1 MKKTLSRSTIHR
13 KNTWRTYA
21 AQFLHPRCI
30 YVAIKEFVLSGK
42 YQDVFDCCF
51 YYIYLSSKC
60 NTHFAKMHNFCR
72 LSQFLALEA
81 MRCDW
86 TPWQPIKIGRATW
99 SLPPALSGQIQSL
112 FPQIIRPPTSKSKPQ
127 SPWRQSTQFWKLCPF
142 KWQSAE
148 SRVLVSFLCTQLK
161 YFLCYNWR
169 RRRRLTIRCLVSV
182 KPPRV

>member
-1 MKKTLSRSTIHR
+1 MKKTLFRSTIHR
-13 KNTWRTYA
+13 KNTWRTCA

-86 TPWQPIKIGRATW
+86 KPWQPIKIGRATW
-99 SLPPALSGQIQSL
+99 SLPLHFPDKFSLSFRRL
-112 FPQIIRPPTSKSKPQ
+112 Y
-127 SPWRQSTQFWKLCPF
+127 
-142 KWQSAE
+142 A
-148 SRVLVSFLCTQLK
+148 
-161 YFLCYNWR
+161 R
-169 RRRRLTIRCLVSV
+169 RRANQNLNRPEGNPHSFENCAPSNGNQRKVASLSLSSVHSSNISFVIIDGGADVS
-182 KPPRV
+182 P